1 MTVQNCLTA
10 RNILRNYL
18 VCDLGKR
25 LYLWYKRQLRNV
37 HVVFVEGGR
46 RGLSYPPTIHPSI
59 SPSTHHP
66 SMYLSSIHDL
76 SIHPI
81 PSPFFSPKLH
91 TYIFYCL
98 YPLPSLVMDSCSKIP
113 RHNEWHHY
121 PPNCPNSWLRN
132 HLGLLLLII
141 HTSPVDS
148 TFLTLWICLL
158 ISTDP
163 VGALLIGP
171 TDSHSNIRLCYFPCL
186 KSPMVFSIKF
196 RLLGL

>member
-10 RNILRNYL
+10 SNILRNYL

-37 HVVFVEGGR
+37 HVVFVQGR
-46 RGLSYPPTIHPSI
+46 KKRVIL
-59 SPSTHHP
+59 STHHP
-66 SMYLSSIHDL
+66 PIHLSIHPSSIYLSSIHHL

-81 PSPFFSPKLH
+81 PSPLFSPELH

-121 PPNCPNSWLRN
+121 PPNCPHSWLRN
-132 HLGLLLLII
+132 HLGLVLLILFSLFESVSS
-141 HTSPVDS
+141 SPLTQLGPFSLVLQIPIATLDYV
-148 TFLTLWICLL
+148 TFL
-158 ISTDP
+158 
-163 VGALLIGP
+163 V
-171 TDSHSNIRLCYFPCL
+171 
-186 KSPMVFSIKF
+186 
-196 RLLGL
+196 